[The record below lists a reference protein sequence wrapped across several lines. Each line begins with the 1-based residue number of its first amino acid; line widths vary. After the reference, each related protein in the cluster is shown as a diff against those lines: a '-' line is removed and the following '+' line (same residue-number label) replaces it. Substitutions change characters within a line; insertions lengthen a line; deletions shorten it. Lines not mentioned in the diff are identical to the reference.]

1 MSIQQTGE
9 FCVYIELFL
18 HAFEFEQEHVMLY
31 LSFFYEG
38 ARETDYPAGEEVT
51 QNAEA
56 PPARN
61 GSSLS
66 ASSSSAGGDAVL
78 GGITVVGCEAE
89 GMTAVAQNAVLTVKD
104 VEAGQSPSLSSL
116 VSPLTHVL
124 LTKSS
129 NQQGSK

>member
-1 MSIQQTGE
+1 MRLSLSRNTL
-9 FCVYIELFL
+9 CYICL
-18 HAFEFEQEHVMLY
+18 
-31 LSFFYEG
+31 FFYEG

-104 VEAGQSPSLSSL
+104 VEAGQSPSLSSRL
-116 VSPLTHVL
+116 SFD
-124 LTKSS
+124 SCFI
-129 NQQGSK
+129 N

>member
-1 MSIQQTGE
+1 M
-9 FCVYIELFL
+9 CYICLF
-18 HAFEFEQEHVMLY
+18 FF
-31 LSFFYEG
+31 FFYEG

-56 PPARN
+56 PPAGN
-61 GSSLS
+61 GSSHS

-89 GMTAVAQNAVLTVKD
+89 GMIAVAQMAGSTGKD
-104 VEAGQSPSLSSL
+104 VEAGQSPLLSSL
-116 VSPLTHVL
+116 VSLLTHVL
-124 LTKSS
+124 LNKSL